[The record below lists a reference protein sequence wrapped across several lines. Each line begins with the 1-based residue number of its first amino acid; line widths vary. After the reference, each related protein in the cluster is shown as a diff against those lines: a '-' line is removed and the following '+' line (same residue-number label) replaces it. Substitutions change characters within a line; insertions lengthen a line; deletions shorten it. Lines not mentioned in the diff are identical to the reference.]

1 MMRNGWI
8 GEVYLKAKR
17 YFTSSAVGQRGVCKC
32 LLPLRHFVANY
43 LTHSYAVVLSFMV
56 AVLQEVVA
64 VCRVVAIVA
73 TKVMVACLAAG
84 LLNVCYV
91 FVDNLLPIFLQL
103 LNVDCGFPLWH
114 VATYSYVE

>member
-17 YFTSSAVGQRGVCKC
+17 YFTSSAVGQRG
-32 LLPLRHFVANY
+32 
-43 LTHSYAVVLSFMV
+43 
-56 AVLQEVVA
+56 EVVA